1 MINILLE
8 AYIAKAKI
16 KRKIPWVYMII
27 AITTMLSSIVFLFLY
42 GFNGHL
48 ASALF
53 LLLSVIALYV
63 DIALWERKNL
73 KQYKTRFEEHNKRL
87 DIIRDILKDFS
98 YGDNQNWYSS
108 PKIQYLIQSG
118 ESSVEER
125 RNSNI
130 RLLDLGKTM
139 VFPIIA
145 FVAGVISDNAKLDE
159 VFAIAFIALLVLV
172 IFTSFS
178 KISSFITDL
187 LFKSSSIN
195 EMNILI
201 LLLKDL
207 HLRDFD

>member
-73 KQYKTRFEEHNKRL
+73 KQYKTRFEEHNKHL

-145 FVAGVISDNAKLDE
+145 FVAGVISDNAILDE